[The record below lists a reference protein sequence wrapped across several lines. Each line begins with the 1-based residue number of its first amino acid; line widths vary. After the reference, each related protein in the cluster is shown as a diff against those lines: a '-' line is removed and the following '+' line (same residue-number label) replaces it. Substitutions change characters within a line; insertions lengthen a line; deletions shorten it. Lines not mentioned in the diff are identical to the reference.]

1 MFDLDRGSLT
11 RVISGTFK
19 PDKMT
24 DKELRKLFHR
34 AVNEAHTK
42 KEMNQVIYAI
52 QETYRKKKNVAIL
65 YALYD
70 IRRIKEESIAQKET
84 AQKTVLG

>member
-24 DKELRKLFHR
+24 DQELRKLFHR

-42 KEMNQVIYAI
+42 KRN
-52 QETYRKKKNVAIL
+52 
-65 YALYD
+65 
-70 IRRIKEESIAQKET
+70 ESGYICYT
-84 AQKTVLG
+84 GNIS